1 MSIIVQ
7 KYGGSSVAD
16 TEKIKAVARKVV
28 ETHRRGHQVVVVVS
42 AMGDTT
48 DELLGLAHK
57 VTPSPSRRELDM
69 LLSVGERIS
78 MSLLSLAIHS
88 LGVDAIS
95 FTGSQ
100 CGIVTTAHHAS
111 ARIIEVR
118 PYRIQDELAGGKVV
132 IVAGYQ
138 GTSYKREIT
147 TLGRGG
153 SDTTAVA
160 LAAALQAEACEIYS
174 DVDGIYSSDPR
185 VVPSAQRL
193 EEISYEEMQELARLG
208 AKVLNATA
216 VEFARRA
223 GIALYAKST
232 HKADSQGTRVGEA
245 AERRV
250 DGFEARMAREES
262 GPKARAVSGLR
273 RGLWAEG
280 ECGAE
285 LLQGVLARVAEV
297 AAPLC
302 EVAVEEGRARV
313 KLLLQLDDVHDV
325 GGLRAELEAAG
336 MRVRERGMVSAV
348 GLGLG
353 DKPKALLTALEALGG
368 VGITPKAARACGV
381 SLSFVV
387 EDAQVDEGAR
397 ALHRALVEG

>member
-1 MSIIVQ
+1 
-7 KYGGSSVAD
+7 
-16 TEKIKAVARKVV
+16 
-28 ETHRRGHQVVVVVS
+28 VVVVVS

-245 AERRV
+245 VERRV

-273 RGLWAEG
+273 RALWVEG

-285 LLQGVLARVAEV
+285 PLRGVLGRVAEV

-302 EVAVEEGRARV
+302 EVAAAEGGGAGV

-336 MRVRERGMVSAV
+336 MRVCERGMVSAV

-353 DKPKALLTALEALGG
+353 DKPKALLAALEALGG
-368 VGITPKAARACGV
+368 VGIEPKAARACGV